1 MCVNVG
7 IWFVIVICIAT
18 LPKTHST
25 NAFVWREYTNMT
37 SWPTGVSFI
46 LGLVGPA
53 FAIGTIDSSTDMAE
67 EIPNPSRNIPKTI
80 LIQWDGSFLMRVPEI
95 VQY

>member
-1 MCVNVG
+1 VFVNVA
-7 IWFVIVICIAT
+7 IWFVVVICIAA

-37 SWPTGVSFI
+37 GWPTGVSFI

-53 FAIGTIDSSTDMAE
+53 FAIGTIDSSTHMAE

-80 LIQWDGSFLMRVPEI
+80 LIQWAGSFLMRVPEI
-95 VQY
+95 VEY